1 MINSLRVKNNQY
13 KGGEKMEAVSHQ
25 MMGYDRAITLFS
37 PDGRLLQVEYAKK
50 TVRQGSTAIGIVCSD
65 GVLFVTDKRII
76 DNLILPESVEKIWQ
90 IDDHIGVTASG
101 ILSDARVLIE
111 RAQVRAQ
118 QHRVTYDTMIDVLS
132 VVKDMCELKQICTQS
147 AGLRPFG
154 VSLIVGGIDNEGPVL
169 YETDPTGI
177 YFGYKA
183 CVIGESETEIEDILK
198 KQYKD
203 SLTIEEGFKLCIN
216 ALSKVLGKNLIS
228 DRIDA
233 AYIKTSERKFKHFGK
248 PSIEKMLKESKKKK

>member
-1 MINSLRVKNNQY
+1 
-13 KGGEKMEAVSHQ
+13 MEPISHQ
-25 MMGYDRAITLFS
+25 MMGYDRAITMFS

-50 TVRQGSTAIGIVCSD
+50 TVKQGSTAIGLVCSD
-65 GVLFVTDKRII
+65 GVLLVTDKRIL
-76 DNLILPESVEKIWQ
+76 DSLILPESIEKIWQ
-90 IDDHIGVTASG
+90 IDDHIAVTASG

-118 QHRVTYDTMIDVLS
+118 QHRITYDTMIDVLS

-154 VSLIVGGIDNEGPVL
+154 VSLLVGGIDNTGPTL
-169 YETDPTGI
+169 YQTDPTGI

-183 CVIGESETEIEDILK
+183 CVIGESETEVEAILK

-203 SLTIEEGFKLCIN
+203 SLTIEEGFKLCIK
-216 ALSKVLGKNLIS
+216 ALSKVLGKNLTP

-233 AYIKTSERKFKHFGK
+233 AYIKTSEKKFKRFNNK
-248 PSIEKMLKESKKKK
+248 IIEKTLKEAKKSS

>member
-1 MINSLRVKNNQY
+1 
-13 KGGEKMEAVSHQ
+13 MEPASHQ
-25 MMGYDRAITLFS
+25 MMGYDRAITMFS

-50 TVRQGSTAIGIVCSD
+50 TVRQGSTAIGMVCQD
-65 GVLFVTDKRII
+65 GILFVTDKRII
-76 DNLILPESVEKIWQ
+76 DKLIVPESVEKIWQ

-111 RAQVRAQ
+111 RSQIRAQ

-132 VVKDMCELKQICTQS
+132 IVKDICELKQICTQS
-147 AGLRPFG
+147 GGLRPFG
-154 VSLIVGGIDNEGPVL
+154 VSLIVGGIDNDGPVL

-183 CVIGESETEIEDILK
+183 CVIGESENEIEEILQ
-198 KQYKD
+198 KQYKPNI
-203 SLTIEEGFKLCIN
+203 TIDEGFKLCIK
-216 ALSKVLGKNLIS
+216 ALTKVFPKDLTS

-233 AYIKTSERKFKHFGK
+233 AYIRTSEKKLKRFAKDL
-248 PSIEKMLKESKKKK
+248 IEKTLKESRKGK